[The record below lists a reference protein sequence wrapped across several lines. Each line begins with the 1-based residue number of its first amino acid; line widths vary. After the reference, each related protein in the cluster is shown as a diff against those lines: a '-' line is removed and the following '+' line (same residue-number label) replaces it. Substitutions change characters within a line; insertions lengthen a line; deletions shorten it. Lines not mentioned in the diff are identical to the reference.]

1 LKRGGQWPLIILCIT
16 LPLVATGQLAFSIND
31 AVYLDSLDHWFD
43 VADYIAL
50 QKDVPESWSIDDIR
64 QNKEG
69 WQPLSEGDAPV
80 WQRNCWL
87 KLVFKNDRIFAS
99 ALALLLHADEISAW
113 LAWPDSL
120 SEVRLGGNL
129 RPRSVWDSRQH
140 SPIYSSPH
148 TLQFEVPASSEV
160 TVYLK
165 LGATDQHFKLQP
177 KICSQSYFQSL
188 STRFFSRNIATQSF
202 FHGVM
207 WMMLLFHLLFFGMT
221 RDRAYLFFA
230 AYIFTLSASLF
241 YTFGTHFYTA
251 FAEYPQLSRAAL
263 LLCTFGYSY
272 YYPRFLAEFLHKGGW
287 RMDIKYL
294 LRLYARLVLI
304 TGVLAT
310 VLLFL
315 PVTVF
320 KVTYGYWMLFPFSVI
335 GLSSLTYI
343 SVLYWSS
350 GNRMAKYIAANNM
363 FMILGLIVSTVT
375 YFMSTGNWIAIPIS
389 RGTGILVLEAF
400 IVLQLLS
407 FSLSLSY
414 RGLEIERERTRLQEL
429 DQLKS
434 RFFANISHEFRTPL
448 TLILGPLQQLLAITN
463 QSKERQQLKTAAT
476 YAQRLLAMVNQI
488 LDLGQLEA
496 GKLELNPVTF
506 DIVEL
511 TKAIYFSFQ
520 SIAEKQ
526 DVELEF
532 KSEKE
537 TRMVY
542 LDKGKLEQVLIN
554 LIDNAIKYNRP
565 GGRVVLLLKF
575 PKKDQLAI
583 QLKDTGMGIPSA
595 SLPYIFQFYY
605 RGPTSRHTQQQASS
619 GLGLTLTKELIEL
632 QNGQIKVESKERV
645 GTTFTVT
652 LPLLPV
658 VQKALSE
665 QKIEPASLPQAINWE
680 TIPANPNKNE
690 SKTSILLIEDHQDL
704 QRYIQSCLQPTYNLW
719 LAEDGEQGLAI
730 ARKEVPD
737 LIITD
742 VMMPKMD
749 GLALTQALK
758 QDQITSHIPV
768 IILTGK
774 SSKVSLLEGLKTQ
787 VDEYLTKPFDP
798 EELLLRIRNLLE
810 NRKQWIAHFQQ
821 DTPSDK
827 VVPSLP
833 SMETVFLQKVE
844 ALVHANLANEDYGV
858 AQLGRDLRLDRTQL
872 FRKLKALTGQN
883 PSHFIRIIRLQK
895 AYRLLQDRT
904 ATVAE
909 IAFQVGFSNP
919 SYFSRS
925 FKAHFNKTPGEV
937 MSANV

>member
-1 LKRGGQWPLIILCIT
+1 MLIILCIN
-16 LPLVATGQLAFSIND
+16 LPLVAMGQLVFSVND
-31 AVYLDSLDHWFD
+31 AVYFDTLDQWVDAVDYVAFEKDLPENWSVED
-43 VADYIAL
+43 VL
-50 QKDVPESWSIDDIR
+50 QVE
-64 QNKEG
+64 EG
-69 WQPLSEGDAPV
+69 WQPLTEGDDPV

-87 KLVFKNDRIFAS
+87 RLVLKNDRPAAS

-113 LAWPDSL
+113 FAWPDSL

-129 RPRSVWDSRQH
+129 RQRSAWDSRQH

-148 TLQFEVPASSEV
+148 TLQFELPASSEV

-177 KICSQSYFQSL
+177 KLASLSYFQSF
-188 STRFFSRNIATQSF
+188 STRFFSRNIAVQSF
-202 FHGVM
+202 FHGVL
-207 WMMLLFHLLFFGMT
+207 WVMLLFHLLFFVMN

-230 AYIFTLSASLF
+230 AYILTLSISLF
-241 YTFGTHFYTA
+241 YTFGTHFYTV
-251 FAEYPQLSRAAL
+251 FAEYPRLGRVAL
-263 LLCTFGYSY
+263 LLSTFGYSY
-272 YYPRFLAEFLHKGGW
+272 YYPRFLVEFLHKGEW
-287 RMDIKYL
+287 RTDIKHL
-294 LRLYARLVLI
+294 LNLYARLVLI
-304 TGVLAT
+304 AGVLAT
-310 VLLFL
+310 ALLFL
-315 PVTVF
+315 PVTIF
-320 KVTYGYWMLFPFSVI
+320 KLTYGYWMLFPFSVI

-363 FMILGLIVSTVT
+363 FMIFGLIVSTVT
-375 YFMSTGNWIAIPIS
+375 YFMSTGNWIAMPIS
-389 RGTGILVLEAF
+389 RGTAILVLEGF

-448 TLILGPLQQLLAITN
+448 TLILGPLEQLLATTN
-463 QSKERQQLKTAAT
+463 QPRERQQLRTAST
-476 YAQRLLAMVNQI
+476 YAQRLLGMVNQI

-496 GKLELNPVTF
+496 GKLEINPTVF
-506 DIVEL
+506 DVVQL

-520 SIAEKQ
+520 SIAEQQ
-526 DVELEF
+526 DIQLEF
-532 KSEKE
+532 ESVKE
-537 TRMVY
+537 SRMVY

-554 LIDNAIKYNRP
+554 LVDNAIKYNRP
-565 GGRVVLLLKF
+565 GGQVTLQLQF
-575 PKKDQLAI
+575 PNKNQLTI
-583 QLKDTGMGIPSA
+583 QVRDTGIGIPTA

-605 RGPTSRHTQQQASS
+605 QSHSSGHTRQQLSS
-619 GLGLTLTKELIEL
+619 GLGLTLTKELVEL
-632 QNGQIKVESKERV
+632 QNGQIEVESYEGV
-645 GTTFTVT
+645 GTTFTIQ
-652 LPLLPV
+652 LPLPTITL
-658 VQKALSE
+658 QE
-665 QKIEPASLPQAINWE
+665 LPQQTSKSVLFPQTINWE
-680 TIPANPNKNE
+680 TTPADTNKND
-690 SKTSILLIEDHQDL
+690 SKTSILLVEDHQDL
-704 QRYIQSCLQPTYNLW
+704 QGYIRSCLAPTYHLW

-730 ARKEVPD
+730 ARKQVPD

-749 GLALTQALK
+749 GFALTQALK

-774 SSKVSLLEGLKTQ
+774 SSKASLMEGLETQ

-798 EELLLRIRNLLE
+798 EELRLRIRNLLE
-810 NRKQWIAHFQQ
+810 NRKQWIARFQQ
-821 DTPSDK
+821 NTHSDR
-827 VVPSLP
+827 VAPSLP

-844 ALVHANLANEDYGV
+844 ELVLANLGNEDYGV

-883 PSHFIRIIRLQK
+883 PSHFIRIIRLQE
-895 AYRLLQDRT
+895 AYQLLKDRT

-909 IAFQVGFSNP
+909 ISFQVGFSNP

-937 MSANV
+937 MGASD